1 MIEKENLPA
10 EVQPMSD
17 TQDSNENTSSIKYFQ
32 GLDELSKS
40 NKNPDTLKLI
50 KQKIFDLSN
59 MKNIHFLFGSGA
71 STGTKELPA
80 IPTMKDFIV
89 KIEAKLT
96 NDPQKSTFKK
106 LKEKNNE
113 NLEDILGILYSKR
126 DYQLGVDEEDKVTD
140 DLIKTIEETIFEEIN
155 IDFSKASCEVV
166 IDTYK
171 TFYQKVT
178 YRNKDLSRVNVFT
191 TNNDLFNE
199 RVLDNLNINY
209 NNGFGGGLER
219 FFNPARFGYTFSK
232 KIETSIEKYE
242 ALDNMI
248 YLYKLH
254 GSINWIEKKGNSL
267 FNIQEININHTEKKP
282 PESVLI
288 YPNPL
293 KQSKSLTSPYTDIIR
308 EFQKK
313 LLLQNSVLF
322 IIGYS
327 FSDDHL
333 NNIIYQALSSNSSI
347 SIVIFGN
354 YDKPIFKIDDKRIYK
369 IYGEVES
376 KKIHYF
382 KYIVDEF
389 IPNLNENKDSNILK
403 DFIEKLSETKE
414 KEQ

>member
-1 MIEKENLPA
+1 
-10 EVQPMSD
+10 MSE
-17 TQDSNENTSSIKYFQ
+17 TQDAIENNSAINFFQ

-40 NKNPDTLKLI
+40 KDDSNTLKLI

-59 MKNIHFLFGSGA
+59 MKNIHFLFGSGTSA
-71 STGTKELPA
+71 GTTESPA

-89 KIEAKLT
+89 KIEVKLK
-96 NDPQKSTFKK
+96 DKKLEEEIFKK
-106 LKEKNNE
+106 LKDNNNE

-126 DYQLGVDEEDKVTD
+126 DYQLGVNEADEDTD
-140 DLIKTIEETIFEEIN
+140 GLIKIIEETIFEEIN
-155 IDFSKASCEVV
+155 IDFSKTSCEAV

-178 YRNKDLSRVNVFT
+178 YRNKDLSRVNIFT

-254 GSINWIEKKGNSL
+254 GSINWIEKEGNSL
-267 FNIQEININHTEKKP
+267 FNIQEININHADKKP
-282 PESVLI
+282 TESVLI

-347 SIVIFGN
+347 SIVIFGD

-369 IYGEVES
+369 IYGSDES
-376 KKIHYF
+376 MVSENENDKKIHFF
-382 KYIVDEF
+382 KYIVDKF

-414 KEQ
+414 KKT

>member
-1 MIEKENLPA
+1 MNEENN
-10 EVQPMSD
+10 
-17 TQDSNENTSSIKYFQ
+17 TTENDNTIKLYQGVDEISS
-32 GLDELSKS
+32 G
-40 NKNPDTLKLI
+40 KNNDDILKLI

-59 MKNIHFLFGSGA
+59 MKNINFLFGAGA
-71 STGTKELPA
+71 SSGS
-80 IPTMKDFIV
+80 IPTMKDFIT
-89 KIEAKLT
+89 KIELKIVGQVL
-96 NDPQKSTFKK
+96 QKENFKK
-106 LKEKNNE
+106 LKDNNNE

-126 DYQLGVDEEDKVTD
+126 DYQLGIKEDDENTD
-140 DLIKTIEETIFEEIN
+140 DLIKIIEETIFEEIN
-155 IDFSKASCEVV
+155 IDLSDASNEAA
-166 IDTYK
+166 INIYK

-178 YRNKDLSRVNVFT
+178 YRNKDLSRVNIFT

-199 RVLDNLNINY
+199 RVLDNLNVNY

-219 FFNPARFGYTFSK
+219 FFNPARFGYTYSK

-254 GSINWIEKKGNSL
+254 GSINWIEKEGNSL
-267 FNIQEININHTEKKP
+267 FNIQEININHGDDKP
-282 PESVLI
+282 AESVLI

-313 LLLQNSVLF
+313 LLLPNSVIF

-333 NNIIYQALSSNSSI
+333 NNIIYQALSTNSSI

-369 IYGEVES
+369 IFGNIGDD
-376 KKIHYF
+376 KIHYF
-382 KYIVDEF
+382 KYIVDNF
-389 IPNLNENKDSNILK
+389 IPNLNENKDANILK
-403 DFIEKLSETKE
+403 EFIEKLSVTQKI
-414 KEQ
+414 

>member
-1 MIEKENLPA
+1 
-10 EVQPMSD
+10 MSE
-17 TQDSNENTSSIKYFQ
+17 TENTTIDDKKVKLFQ
-32 GLDELSKS
+32 GLDELLKNKS
-40 NKNPDTLKLI
+40 DADTLKLI

-59 MKNIHFLFGSGA
+59 MKNIHFLFGAGVSAG
-71 STGTKELPA
+71 A
-80 IPTMKDFIV
+80 IPTMKEFIV
-89 KIEAKLT
+89 EIEKKIKDKLL
-96 NDPQKSTFKK
+96 QQETFKK
-106 LKEKNNE
+106 LKENNNE

-126 DYQLGVDEEDKVTD
+126 DYQLGVKEEDKDTD
-140 DLIKTIEETIFEEIN
+140 ELIKIIEETIFEKIN
-155 IDFSKASCEVV
+155 IDFSETSCEAV

-178 YRNKDLSRVNVFT
+178 YRNKDLSRVNIFT

-199 RVLDNLNINY
+199 R
-209 NNGFGGGLER
+209 
-219 FFNPARFGYTFSK
+219 
-232 KIETSIEKYE
+232 
-242 ALDNMI
+242 ALDKMI

-254 GSINWIEKKGNSL
+254 GSINWIEKEGNSL
-267 FNIQEININHTEKKP
+267 FNIQEINIKHTDIKP
-282 PESVLI
+282 TESVLI

-322 IIGYS
+322 VFGYS

-347 SIVIFGN
+347 SIVIFGD

-414 KEQ
+414 KKI

>member
-1 MIEKENLPA
+1 MSEEN
-10 EVQPMSD
+10 
-17 TQDSNENTSSIKYFQ
+17 IKFYQ
-32 GLDELSKS
+32 GTDDLSKS
-40 NKNPDTLKLI
+40 NSEETLKLI
-50 KQKIFDLSN
+50 KQKVFDLSN
-59 MKNIHFLFGSGA
+59 MKNIHFLFGAGISSG
-71 STGTKELPA
+71 A
-80 IPTMKDFIV
+80 IPTMKEFIV
-89 KIEAKLT
+89 EIEEKIKTQQNQQEV
-96 NDPQKSTFKK
+96 FKK
-106 LKEKNNE
+106 LKENNNE
-113 NLEDILGILYSKR
+113 NLENILGVLYSKR
-126 DYQLGVDEEDKVTD
+126 DYQIGINDPDKDTD
-140 DLIKTIEETIFEEIN
+140 DLIEIIEQIIFEKIN
-155 IDFSKASCEVV
+155 INLSDTSYQAVL
-166 IDTYK
+166 DTYK

-178 YRNKDLSRVNVFT
+178 YRNKDLSRVNIFT

-242 ALDNMI
+242 ALDNMV

-254 GSINWIEKKGNSL
+254 GSINWIEKEGNSL
-267 FNIQEININHTEKKP
+267 FNIQEINIKHTDKKP
-282 PESVLI
+282 TESVLI

-322 IIGYS
+322 VIGYS

-354 YDKPIFKIDDKRIYK
+354 YDKPIYKIDDKRIYK
-369 IYGEVES
+369 IHGEIES

-403 DFIEKLSETKE
+403 EFIEKLSETKE
-414 KEQ
+414 KEL

>member
-1 MIEKENLPA
+1 
-10 EVQPMSD
+10 MSE
-17 TQDSNENTSSIKYFQ
+17 TQDAIENNSTINFFQ
-32 GLDELSKS
+32 GLDKLSKS
-40 NKNPDTLKLI
+40 KDDSNTLKLI

-89 KIEAKLT
+89 KIEGKLT
-96 NDPQKSTFKK
+96 DEQHKSTFTK
-106 LKEKNNE
+106 LKDNNNE

-126 DYQLGVDEEDKVTD
+126 DYQLGVKEEDKSTD
-140 DLIKTIEETIFEEIN
+140 DLIKIIEEIIFEKIN
-155 IDFSKASCEVV
+155 IDFSETSCMEVLN
-166 IDTYK
+166 IYK

-178 YRNKDLSRVNVFT
+178 YRNKDLSRVNIFT

-254 GSINWIEKKGNSL
+254 GSINWIEKEGNSL
-267 FNIQEININHTEKKP
+267 FNIQEINIKHTDKKP
-282 PESVLI
+282 TESVLI

-322 IIGYS
+322 VIGYS

-369 IYGEVES
+369 IYGSDES
-376 KKIHYF
+376 IVFENENDKKIHFF
-382 KYIVDEF
+382 KYIVDKF

-414 KEQ
+414 KKI

>member
-1 MIEKENLPA
+1 
-10 EVQPMSD
+10 MSE
-17 TQDSNENTSSIKYFQ
+17 TQNTTIGDKNVKFFQ
-32 GLDELSKS
+32 GLDELLK
-40 NKNPDTLKLI
+40 NKNDADTLKLI

-59 MKNIHFLFGSGA
+59 MKNIHFLFGAGVSAG
-71 STGTKELPA
+71 A
-80 IPTMKDFIV
+80 IPTMKEFIV
-89 KIEAKLT
+89 EIEKKIKNKLL
-96 NDPQKSTFKK
+96 QQETFKK
-106 LKEKNNE
+106 LKENNNE

-126 DYQLGVDEEDKVTD
+126 DYQLGVKEEDKDTD
-140 DLIKTIEETIFEEIN
+140 ELIKIIEETIFEKIN
-155 IDFSKASCEVV
+155 IDFSETSCEAV

-178 YRNKDLSRVNVFT
+178 YRNKDLSRVNIFT

-254 GSINWIEKKGNSL
+254 GSINLIEKEGNSL
-267 FNIQEININHTEKKP
+267 FNIQEINIKHTDIKP
-282 PESVLI
+282 TESVLI

-322 IIGYS
+322 VFGYS

-347 SIVIFGN
+347 SIVIFGD

-414 KEQ
+414 KKI

>member
-1 MIEKENLPA
+1 MSETENITIDDKK
-10 EVQPMSD
+10 V
-17 TQDSNENTSSIKYFQ
+17 KFFQ
-32 GLDELSKS
+32 GLDELSK
-40 NKNPDTLKLI
+40 NKSDTDALKLI

-59 MKNIHFLFGSGA
+59 MKNIHFLFGSGTSA
-71 STGTKELPA
+71 GTTDSPA
-80 IPTMKDFIV
+80 IPTMKDFIA
-89 KIEAKLT
+89 KIEQKLK
-96 NDPQKSTFKK
+96 DKQQQLGSFKK
-106 LKEKNNE
+106 LKENNNE

-126 DYQLGVDEEDKVTD
+126 DYQLGVKEEDKATD
-140 DLIKTIEETIFEEIN
+140 DLIKIIEETIFEEIN
-155 IDFSKASCEVV
+155 IDFSKTSCLEVV
-166 IDTYK
+166 NTYK

-178 YRNKDLSRVNVFT
+178 YRNKDLSRVNIFT

-267 FNIQEININHTEKKP
+267 FNIQEIDIRHKDSKP
-282 PESVLI
+282 SESVLI

-293 KQSKSLTSPYTDIIR
+293 KQSKSLSSPYTDIIR

-414 KEQ
+414 KE

>member
-1 MIEKENLPA
+1 MA
-10 EVQPMSD
+10 EVQD
-17 TQDSNENTSSIKYFQ
+17 TTENISSVKYFQ
-32 GLDELSKS
+32 GLDELSANKS
-40 NKNPDTLKLI
+40 DADSLKLI
-50 KQKIFDLSN
+50 KQKISDLSN
-59 MKNIHFLFGSGA
+59 MKNIHFLFGAGISAG
-71 STGTKELPA
+71 A
-80 IPTMKDFIV
+80 IPTMKEFIV
-89 KIEAKLT
+89 EIEAKIK
-96 NDPQKSTFKK
+96 DKPQQAETFKK
-106 LKEKNNE
+106 LKENKNE

-126 DYQLGVDEEDKVTD
+126 DYQLGIKVDDKDTD
-140 DLIKTIEETIFEEIN
+140 DLIEIIEQTIFEKIN
-155 IDFSKASCEVV
+155 IDLSDASYKAVV
-166 IDTYK
+166 DTYK

-178 YRNKDLSRVNVFT
+178 YRNKDLSRVNIFT

-209 NNGFGGGLER
+209 NNGFGGGLDR

-254 GSINWIEKKGNSL
+254 GSINWIEKEGNSL
-267 FNIQEININHTEKKP
+267 FNIQEIDIRHKGTKP
-282 PESVLI
+282 SESVLI

-293 KQSKSLTSPYTDIIR
+293 KQSKSLSSPYTDIIR

-369 IYGEVES
+369 IYGLDES
-376 KKIHYF
+376 VLSDNVNDKKIHFF
-382 KYIVDEF
+382 KYIVDKF
-389 IPNLNENKDSNILK
+389 IPNLNENKDVNILK
-403 DFIEKLSETKE
+403 EFIEKLDVA
-414 KEQ
+414 KEQKLPEAKEQKL

>member
-1 MIEKENLPA
+1 MSEQLNLK
-10 EVQPMSD
+10 
-17 TQDSNENTSSIKYFQ
+17 IYQ
-32 GLDELSKS
+32 GLDELSI
-40 NKNPDTLKLI
+40 NRDNDDILKLI
-50 KQKIFDLSN
+50 KQKIFDLCN
-59 MKNIHFLFGSGA
+59 IKNIHFLFGSGT
-71 STGTKELPA
+71 STGTTGLAA
-80 IPTMKDFIV
+80 IPTMKDFIE

-96 NDPQKSTFKK
+96 VELYQNTFKK
-106 LKEKNNE
+106 LKNNNAG
-113 NLEDILGILYSKR
+113 NLENILGVLYSKR
-126 DYQLGVDEEDKVTD
+126 DYQLGVNEEDKETD
-140 DLIKTIEETIFEEIN
+140 ELIKIIEETIFEEIN
-155 IDFSKASCEVV
+155 IDFSKPSSEAVAD
-166 IDTYK
+166 IYK

-178 YRNKDLSRVNVFT
+178 YRNKDLSRVNIFT

-254 GSINWIEKKGNSL
+254 GSINWIEKEGNSL
-267 FNIQEININHTEKKP
+267 FNIQEINIKHTDKKP
-282 PESVLI
+282 LESVLI

-322 IIGYS
+322 VIGYS

-354 YDKPIFKIDDKRIYK
+354 YNKKPIFKIDDKRIYK
-369 IYGEVES
+369 IYGEIEND
-376 KKIHYF
+376 KIHYF
-382 KYIVDEF
+382 EYIVNKF

-403 DFIEKLSETKE
+403 DFIAKLSETRENE
-414 KEQ
+414 K

>member
-1 MIEKENLPA
+1 MSENIQ
-10 EVQPMSD
+10 E
-17 TQDSNENTSSIKYFQ
+17 IKHNKTINFYQ
-32 GLDELSKS
+32 GLDELLS
-40 NKNPDTLKLI
+40 NKDNDEILKLT
-50 KQKIFDLSN
+50 KQKLFDLLN
-59 MKNIHFLFGSGA
+59 MKNIHFLFGAGVSSGA
-71 STGTKELPA
+71 IPIMKEL
-80 IPTMKDFIV
+80 IV
-89 KIEAKLT
+89 EIENTLQTQQEK
-96 NDPQKSTFKK
+96 QETFKK
-106 LKEKNNE
+106 LKEKNDG
-113 NLEDILGILYSKR
+113 NLENILGVLYSKR
-126 DYQLGVDEEDKVTD
+126 DYQLGINEPDKDTD
-140 DLIKTIEETIFEEIN
+140 DLIEIIEQTIFEKIN
-155 IDFSKASCEVV
+155 IDLSNQKV

-178 YRNKDLSRVNVFT
+178 YRNKDLSRVNIFT

-232 KIETSIEKYE
+232 KIESSIEKYE
-242 ALDNMI
+242 ALDNMV

-254 GSINWIEKKGNSL
+254 GSINWIEKEGNSF
-267 FNIQEININHTEKKP
+267 FNIQEININHGDAKP
-282 PESVLI
+282 KDSVLI

-347 SIVIFGN
+347 SIVIFGD

-369 IYGEVES
+369 IYGQIEEQ
-376 KKIHYF
+376 KIHYF
-382 KYIVDEF
+382 KYIVNEF
-389 IPNLNENKDSNILK
+389 IPNLNENKDVNILK
-403 DFIEKLSETKE
+403 DFIEKLDKAKE
-414 KEQ
+414 K

>member
-1 MIEKENLPA
+1 MSKEII
-10 EVQPMSD
+10 
-17 TQDSNENTSSIKYFQ
+17 NENIKFYQ
-32 GLDELSKS
+32 GTDSLSKS
-40 NKNPDTLKLI
+40 TNEETLKLI
-50 KQKIFDLSN
+50 KQKLFDLLN
-59 MKNIHFLFGSGA
+59 MKNIHFLFGSGT

-80 IPTMKDFIV
+80 IPTMKDFII

-96 NDPQKSTFKK
+96 AEQSTTFNK
-106 LKEKNNE
+106 LKDNNNE
-113 NLEDILGILYSKR
+113 NLEDMLGVLYSKR
-126 DYQLGVDEEDKVTD
+126 DYQLGINESDTDTD
-140 DLIKTIEETIFEEIN
+140 DLIEIIEKTIFEEIN
-155 IDFSKASCEVV
+155 IDFSKVSCEAV

-178 YRNKDLSRVNVFT
+178 YRNKDLSRVNIFT

-248 YLYKLH
+248 YFYKLH
-254 GSINWIEKKGNSL
+254 GSINWIEKEGNSL
-267 FNIQEININHTEKKP
+267 FNIQEINIKHTDDKP
-282 PESVLI
+282 EESVLI

-322 IIGYS
+322 VIGYS
-327 FSDDHL
+327 FNDDHL

-354 YDKPIFKIDDKRIYK
+354 YNKPIFKIDDKRIYK
-369 IYGEVES
+369 IYGQIGEQ
-376 KKIHYF
+376 KIHYF
-382 KYIVDEF
+382 KYIVNEF
-389 IPNLNENKDSNILK
+389 IPNLNENKDVNILK
-403 DFIEKLSETKE
+403 DFIEKLDKVKE

>member
-1 MIEKENLPA
+1 MSEKN
-10 EVQPMSD
+10 V
-17 TQDSNENTSSIKYFQ
+17 NEKIKFYQ

-40 NKNPDTLKLI
+40 KSDVDSLKLI

-59 MKNIHFLFGSGA
+59 MKNIHFLFGAGVSSG
-71 STGTKELPA
+71 A
-80 IPTMKDFIV
+80 IPTMKEFIV
-89 KIEAKLT
+89 EIEEKIKTQQE
-96 NDPQKSTFKK
+96 QQEVFKK
-106 LKEKNNE
+106 LKENNNE
-113 NLEDILGILYSKR
+113 NLENILGVLYSKR
-126 DYQLGVDEEDKVTD
+126 DYQLGINEPDKATD
-140 DLIKTIEETIFEEIN
+140 NLIEIIEKIIFKKIN
-155 IDFSKASCEVV
+155 IDLSDASHQEV

-171 TFYQKVT
+171 KFYQNVT
-178 YRNKDLSRVNVFT
+178 YRNKDLSRVNIFT

-242 ALDNMI
+242 ALDNMV

-254 GSINWIEKKGNSL
+254 GSINWIEKEGNSL
-267 FNIQEININHTEKKP
+267 FNIQEININHKDKKP
-282 PESVLI
+282 KESVLI

-322 IIGYS
+322 VIGYS

-354 YDKPIFKIDDKRIYK
+354 YNKPIFKIDDKRIYK
-369 IYGEVES
+369 IYGQIGEQ
-376 KKIHYF
+376 KIHYF
-382 KYIVDEF
+382 KYIVNEF
-389 IPNLNENKDSNILK
+389 IPNLNENKDLNILK
-403 DFIEKLSETKE
+403 DFIEKLDKVKE

>member
-1 MIEKENLPA
+1 MSE
-10 EVQPMSD
+10 EVV
-17 TQDSNENTSSIKYFQ
+17 NENIKFYQ

-40 NKNPDTLKLI
+40 KSDVDSLKLI

-59 MKNIHFLFGSGA
+59 MKNIHFLFGSGT

-96 NDPQKSTFKK
+96 DEPKQITFKK
-106 LKEKNNE
+106 LKDNNNE
-113 NLEDILGILYSKR
+113 NLEDVLGILYSKR
-126 DYQLGVDEEDKVTD
+126 DYQLGIKEADKDTDE
-140 DLIKTIEETIFEEIN
+140 LIKVIEETIFKEIN
-155 IDFSKASCEVV
+155 IDFSAASCEAVA
-166 IDTYK
+166 DTYK

-178 YRNKDLSRVNVFT
+178 YRNKDLSRVNIFT

-254 GSINWIEKKGNSL
+254 GSINWIEKEGNSL
-267 FNIQEININHTEKKP
+267 FNIQEINIKHTDKKP
-282 PESVLI
+282 SESVLI

-322 IIGYS
+322 VIGYS

-354 YDKPIFKIDDKRIYK
+354 YDKPIYKIDDKRIYK
-369 IYGEVES
+369 IHGEIES
-376 KKIHYF
+376 EKIHYF

-403 DFIEKLSETKE
+403 EFMQKLSETKE
-414 KEQ
+414 KEL

>member
-1 MIEKENLPA
+1 
-10 EVQPMSD
+10 MS
-17 TQDSNENTSSIKYFQ
+17 EEIIKFYQ
-32 GLDELSKS
+32 GTNNLSKS
-40 NKNPDTLKLI
+40 TNEETLKLI
-50 KQKIFDLSN
+50 KQKVFDLSN
-59 MKNIHFLFGSGA
+59 MKNIHFLFGSGT

-80 IPTMKDFIV
+80 IPTMKDFIL

-96 NDPQKSTFKK
+96 AEQLITFNK
-106 LKEKNNE
+106 LKDNKNE
-113 NLEDILGILYSKR
+113 NLEDMLGVLYSKR
-126 DYQLGVDEEDKVTD
+126 DYQLGINESDTDTD
-140 DLIKTIEETIFEEIN
+140 DLIEIIEKTIFEEIN
-155 IDFSKASCEVV
+155 IDFSKKSCEAV

-178 YRNKDLSRVNVFT
+178 YRNKDLSRVNIFT

-219 FFNPARFGYTFSK
+219 FFNPARFGYTFSR

-254 GSINWIEKKGNSL
+254 GSINWVEKEGNSL
-267 FNIQEININHTEKKP
+267 FNIQEININHTNTKP
-282 PESVLI
+282 AESVLI

-322 IIGYS
+322 VIGYS

-354 YDKPIFKIDDKRIYK
+354 YDKPIYKIDDKRIYK
-369 IYGEVES
+369 IHGEIET

-403 DFIEKLSETKE
+403 EFIEKLSETKE
-414 KEQ
+414 KKL

>member
-1 MIEKENLPA
+1 MSEKN
-10 EVQPMSD
+10 V
-17 TQDSNENTSSIKYFQ
+17 NENIKFYQ
-32 GLDELSKS
+32 GTDDLSKS
-40 NKNPDTLKLI
+40 NNEETLKLI
-50 KQKIFDLSN
+50 KQKVFDLSN
-59 MKNIHFLFGSGA
+59 MKNIHFLFGAGVSSG
-71 STGTKELPA
+71 A
-80 IPTMKDFIV
+80 IPTMKEFIIEIEE
-89 KIEAKLT
+89 KIKTQQE
-96 NDPQKSTFKK
+96 QQETFKK
-106 LKEKNNE
+106 LKENNNE
-113 NLEDILGILYSKR
+113 NLENILGVLYSKR
-126 DYQLGVDEEDKVTD
+126 DYQLGINEPDKNTD
-140 DLIKTIEETIFEEIN
+140 DLIQIIEQTIFEKIN
-155 IDFSKASCEVV
+155 IDLSNTLYQAV

-178 YRNKDLSRVNVFT
+178 YRNKDLSRVNIFT

-248 YLYKLH
+248 YFYKLH
-254 GSINWIEKKGNSL
+254 GSINWIEKEGNSL
-267 FNIQEININHTEKKP
+267 FNIQEINIKHTDDKP
-282 PESVLI
+282 EESVLI

-322 IIGYS
+322 VIGYS

-369 IYGEVES
+369 IHGQIGEQ
-376 KKIHYF
+376 KIHYF
-382 KYIVDEF
+382 KYIVNEF
-389 IPNLNENKDSNILK
+389 IPNLNENKDVNILK
-403 DFIEKLSETKE
+403 DFIEKLDKVKE